1 VQKSAIE
8 FKKLQ
13 NDGTLSTSL
22 QGYTYYD
29 DDGTEMIE
37 VHVDSDKGNRFL
49 ENVSYGGFF
58 SIRKFP
64 HSTPLIVFGH
74 DEAIIKQNQSTPC
87 AWTMGDGTACL
98 IPKMEGAGV
107 MYSLFV
113 SRATGLGFGS
123 FWTEEIRGRV
133 NMRRQGQKYLMKRLL

>member
-1 VQKSAIE
+1 
-8 FKKLQ
+8 
-13 NDGTLSTSL
+13 
-22 QGYTYYD
+22 
-29 DDGTEMIE
+29 MIE

-49 ENVSYGGFF
+49 EELENALYGGFF
-58 SIRKFP
+58 SIRKP
-64 HSTPLIVFGH
+64 PNSTTLIVFGH
-74 DEAIIKQNQSTPC
+74 DEAIMKQNQFTPC